1 MQTLKDKVLLISI
14 KQRNC
19 KIMTEYLTMYST
31 ESCWKR
37 CFKSK
42 GGYTETL
49 NIKYYDLII

>member
-1 MQTLKDKVLLISI
+1 MQTLKDKVLLISS

-37 CFKSK
+37 
-42 GGYTETL
+42 YL
-49 NIKYYDLII
+49 NLKADTQRLLI